1 MDADHLPLNWENT
14 ANHLEAV
21 SSAAK
26 DIVLIVDE
34 YVPSAN
40 SIERARLQAKAERY
54 IRSVGNASGRG
65 RMRSDLTLRPARP
78 PRCLPISTGEEVP
91 TGQSLRARMVAVEV
105 RDGDINWHLLTSAQA
120 EAAAGTYATAMAGY
134 VMWLAEDLDE
144 ARRLFEADRL
154 AVREIVQVQHKRVA
168 DAIAQLVASWNTYLL
183 FAISIGAIDESMG
196 ERIKADVWSGL
207 MEVAAEQAELQK
219 AAEPVGRFRDLIV
232 AALATGKAHVA
243 AAETGGCP
251 PSPEQW
257 GWHREAYEWRPQGEC
272 VGWLDRGEHLYLE
285 PDVAY
290 MAASRI
296 GSIGIS
302 CESLGARLA
311 DAKVTVRESQ
321 TGRLRPKRTI
331 KGKRMRVW
339 HIRTT
344 DWLYPVERG
353 ATGAVG
359 ANAEKT
365 HTEAGVS
372 DAVR

>member
-1 MDADHLPLNWENT
+1 M
-14 ANHLEAV
+14 
-21 SSAAK
+21 
-26 DIVLIVDE
+26 
-34 YVPSAN
+34 
-40 SIERARLQAKAERY
+40 
-54 IRSVGNASGRG
+54 
-65 RMRSDLTLRPARP
+65 LT
-78 PRCLPISTGEEVP
+78 
-91 TGQSLRARMVAVEV
+91 VEV
-105 RDGDINWHLLTSAQA
+105 RDGDIKWHLLTSAQA
-120 EAAAGTYATAMAGY
+120 ESAAGTYATAMSGY

-154 AVREIVQVQHKRVA
+154 AVREIIQVQHKRVA
-168 DAIAQLVASWNTYLL
+168 DGIAQLVASWNTYLL
-183 FAISIGAIDESMG
+183 FATSIGAIDESMG

-311 DAKVTVRESQ
+311 DAKVTVRELQ
-321 TGRLRPKRTI
+321 TGRLRRKRTI
-331 KGKRMRVW
+331 KGSVCVSGTSAQLIGCTPKNAGR
-339 HIRTT
+339 
-344 DWLYPVERG
+344 RG
-353 ATGAVG
+353 GRG
-359 ANAEKT
+359 RRRENS
-365 HTEAGVS
+365 HRS
-372 DAVR
+372 RS